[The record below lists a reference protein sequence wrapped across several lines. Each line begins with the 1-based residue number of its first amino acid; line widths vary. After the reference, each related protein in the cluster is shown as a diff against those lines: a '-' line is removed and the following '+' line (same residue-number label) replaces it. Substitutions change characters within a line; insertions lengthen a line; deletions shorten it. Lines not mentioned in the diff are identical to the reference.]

1 MDSFWTLR
9 AASQALALGTG
20 REARVPAGEQND
32 ALVARDGGQFLHFA
46 DGDAGRLFEEHV
58 LARAQRRQRRLA
70 ADLGRRAQRHS
81 VDRRALVQKL
91 IDVVEDGQVALRRAT
106 VAGGRDQAKVRVPG
120 EGGKVLVVG
129 DLAQAHEA
137 DPDHA
142 ACLPFAA
149 AGLWP

>member
-1 MDSFWTLR
+1 M
-9 AASQALALGTG
+9 
-20 REARVPAGEQND
+20 
-32 ALVARDGGQFLHFA
+32 
-46 DGDAGRLFEEHV
+46 

-70 ADLGRRAQRHS
+70 PHLWRRAEHDGVQ
-81 VDRRALVQKL
+81 RRAVGQQVV
-91 IDVVEDGQVALRRAT
+91 DVVEDGQVAVRRAS
-106 VAGGRDQAKVRVPG
+106 VAGGRDQAKPRVAD

-149 AGLWP
+149 AGPWP